1 MGSAATKAIRK
12 QFKDVSWEKR
22 EYFGSIYSPAVSIG
36 SLTCYFNI

>member
-22 EYFGSIYSPAVSIG
+22 EYFGSIYCG
-36 SLTCYFNI
+36 NW